1 MALTVE
7 RKKKFLI
14 TMVVIMGCAVAIN
27 YGLFNI
33 LNPYFKSIDS
43 EDTYS
48 RVQLNM
54 ITVVLI
60 IGIVTVIMV
69 ILIPKET
76 VKEFMNTV
84 DKSGGSVV
92 DGAQSTMMKLGSDN
106 DIRAPT
112 PSEELQ
118 EMIDEE
124 LDNEDRKK

>member
-69 ILIPKET
+69 VLIPKET

-84 DKSGGSVV
+84 DKSNGSGVG
-92 DGAQSTMMKLGSDN
+92 DGAGQSTMMKLGDSDL
-106 DIRAPT
+106 RAPT

-124 LDNEDRKK
+124 LEDNNKK

>member
-1 MALTVE
+1 MNLTVE

-14 TMVVIMGCAVAIN
+14 TMIVIMGCAVAIN

-33 LNPYFKSIDS
+33 LSPYFDTIDN
-43 EDTYS
+43 ENTYT

-69 ILIPKET
+69 VLIPKET

-84 DKSGGSVV
+84 DKSGSVGV
-92 DGAQSTMMKLGSDN
+92 DGAAQSTMMKLGDN
-106 DIRAPT
+106 DLSAPT
-112 PSEELQ
+112 PEQQLQ

-124 LDNEDRKK
+124 LEDKKK

>member
-14 TMVVIMGCAVAIN
+14 TMIVIMGCAVAIN

-33 LNPYFKSIDS
+33 LNPYFNTIDS

-69 ILIPKET
+69 VLIPKET

-84 DKSGGSVV
+84 DKSGGSIV
-92 DGAQSTMMKLGSDN
+92 DGAQSTMMKLGDSDN
-106 DIRAPT
+106 DVRAPT

-124 LDNEDRKK
+124 LEDQKK

>member
-69 ILIPKET
+69 VLIPKET

-84 DKSGGSVV
+84 DKGGVV
-92 DGAQSTMMKLGSDN
+92 GDGAQSTMMKLGDSDLQ
-106 DIRAPT
+106 APT
-112 PSEELQ
+112 PEEQLQ

-124 LDNEDRKK
+124 LEDNDKKK